1 MEGRVSVLEHSKSN
15 SVTSSKNLRI
25 IFIRTLQQINKL
37 LSEANGAFAHAT
49 WLPVKSNLSPKPKG
63 AEFRI
68 PIENTASFDELLKMF
83 EEEP

>member
-15 SVTSSKNLRI
+15 S
-25 IFIRTLQQINKL
+25 QINRL

-49 WLPVKSNLSPKPKG
+49 WLPVKSNPSPKPKG

-68 PIENTASFDELLKMF
+68 PIENTTASFDELLKMF